1 MHLKEEE
8 KNILTGILGTIG
20 VHLLVLIIFLIARI
34 EKVHDVH
41 QEPIVIEFDEEL
53 YKTLE
58 QMVKESQP
66 QDAKEQNLSQKEIKN
81 IAVNTAEQLEKQIST
96 EKYIE
101 DLKKE
106 LDINE
111 IDQKLDRS
119 TGNEPIITEEKKLDE
134 KKKENSYKGP
144 TRIEYDLGGRGHRY
158 IYRPIY
164 KCQGS
169 GKVIV
174 AITVNPEGEVIDAK
188 ISSANTTEICI
199 LETALASAKRSL
211 FEIDMNADPKQRGT
225 ISYEFVAQ

>member
-1 MHLKEEE
+1 MHLKEED
-8 KNILTGILGTIG
+8 KNMLTGILGTIV
-20 VHLLVLIIFLIARI
+20 VHLMVLIIFLIARI

-41 QEPIVIEFDEEL
+41 QEPMVIEFDEEL

-58 QMVKESQP
+58 QMMKENQP
-66 QDAKEQNLSQKEIKN
+66 QDSKVEDLSNAEVKN
-81 IAVNTAEQLEKQIST
+81 IAVNTANRLEEKIST

-101 DLKKE
+101 ELKQE
-106 LDINE
+106 LDIDE
-111 IDQKLDRS
+111 INKQLDRS
-119 TGNEPIITEEKKLDE
+119 LENDPIVTEETKPEEE
-134 KKKENSYKGP
+134 KNSYKGP

-174 AITVNPEGEVIDAK
+174 AITVNPEGRVIDAK
-188 ISSANTTEICI
+188 ISSSNTSEICI
-199 LETALASAKRSL
+199 HETALASAKQSL
-211 FEIDMNADPKQRGT
+211 FAIDMSADPKQRGT